1 MTFPEG
7 GWVSLILVDELDGVP
22 QMVVS
27 REKAAVKWMETTF
40 VDICD
45 TIPGKFCFSL
55 YLGSNA
61 R

>member
-1 MTFPEG
+1 M
-7 GWVSLILVDELDGVP
+7 SLILVDELDGVP